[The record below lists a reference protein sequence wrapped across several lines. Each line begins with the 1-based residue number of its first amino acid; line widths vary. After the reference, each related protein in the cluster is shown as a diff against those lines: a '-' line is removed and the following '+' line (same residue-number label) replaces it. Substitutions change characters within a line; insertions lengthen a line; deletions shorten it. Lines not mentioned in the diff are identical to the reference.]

1 MKSWEI
7 PALSKTFKNS
17 ISKAERVSQ
26 KRSVRINK
34 EVKGE
39 GVLNKGAI
47 TSLEL

>member
-34 EVKGE
+34 EVKG
-39 GVLNKGAI
+39 VLNKGAI